1 VIVLGVDPGISGAVC
16 WVHSSGALIAVA
28 DMPVVEVRGK
38 NKISATGLRTLMRRR
53 DCALVVIEQV
63 MAMPRQNANG
73 REIKM
78 GAASTMSF
86 GYGAGLIEGVATGLD
101 LPVSILHPRSWKSRA
116 GVPADKGAARQ
127 MAQRLWPASAA
138 MFARV
143 KDHGRADAALL
154 ARFVAIGE
162 RDTSPLPDFLDVRSA
177 EQQAG

>member
-1 VIVLGVDPGISGAVC
+1 MIVLAVDPGQSGALA

-38 NKISATGLRTLMRRR
+38 NRVSATGLAALMRRR
-53 DCALVVIEQV
+53 DVSMVAIEQV
-63 MAMPRQNANG
+63 IAMPRVRANG
-73 REIKM
+73 NAIKM
-78 GAASTMSF
+78 GAASTLYF

-101 LPVSILHPRSWKSRA
+101 LPVRVLHPSTWKSR
-116 GVPADKGAARQ
+116 GGIPADKGAARQ

-138 MFARV
+138 MFNRV

-154 ARFVAIGE
+154 ARFVAVGDALGGPHLAI
-162 RDTSPLPDFLDVRSA
+162 DVRSA